1 MSQSPAGVPTCYRHP
16 GRETHI
22 RCQRCDKPI
31 CPDCMRDAAV
41 GFQCPDCV
49 KEGRKSTRSGR
60 TAYGG
65 LVPEK
70 PGAVTMVLIG
80 INAVVWLVIQ
90 ATGRYGSWIYQN
102 FALTPGGSCESI
114 AHPGGIY
121 PFADSAAACARNV
134 DGHWVPGIQH
144 APWELIT
151 SVFTHVEILHIAF
164 NMYALWVLGPQLEQ
178 VLGRARYIALYLLS
192 GLAGSVSVLW
202 IADPQAS
209 TVGASGA
216 VFGLMAALV
225 VIGMRVKADLSSL
238 WLWIGINAVL
248 SFTLAHVSW
257 QGHLGGFIGGGIVT
271 AALVYAPRQNR
282 SVVQWAALGGIAAV
296 LLGAAALGMTQ
307 V

>member
-22 RCQRCDKPI
+22 RCQRCDKAI

-49 KEGRKSTRSGR
+49 KEGRKTTRSGR

-90 ATGRYGSWIYQN
+90 ATGRYGSWIYQH
-102 FALTPGGSCESI
+102 FALAPAGTCPAYPAIADRRVCEQLPNGQWETGI
-114 AHPGGIY
+114 A
-121 PFADSAAACARNV
+121 
-134 DGHWVPGIQH
+134 H

-151 SVFTHVEILHIAF
+151 STFTHVEILHIGF

-178 VLGRARYIALYLLS
+178 VLGRARYVALYLLS
-192 GLAGSVSVLW
+192 ALAGSVAVLW
-202 IADPQAS
+202 LADPAVS

-225 VIGMRVKADLSSL
+225 VIGTRVKADLSSL
-238 WLWIGINAVL
+238 WLWIGLNAVL

-257 QGHLGGFIGGGIVT
+257 QGHLGGFIGGAIVT

-282 SVVQWAALGGIAAV
+282 IVIQWAALGGIAAL
-296 LLGAAALGMTQ
+296 LLGAAALGMTM